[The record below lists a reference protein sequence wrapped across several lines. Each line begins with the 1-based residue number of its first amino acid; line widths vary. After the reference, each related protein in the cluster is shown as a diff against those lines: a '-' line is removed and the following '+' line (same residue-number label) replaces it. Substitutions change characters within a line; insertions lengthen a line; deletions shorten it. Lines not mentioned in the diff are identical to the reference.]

1 VGLFSTSLGRL
12 RIESGFATPYA
23 FYHRNGGRRV
33 FPFTYAYYLKLEHG
47 KHLPRPQW
55 LPLLL
60 NLLRIRPS
68 DEMYRR
74 FVVDYL
80 RDHFGSEENFQS
92 LLGPLLRSKHE
103 KNYEQQAVKRLISRQ
118 AYHLTPEQYKA
129 VVADAATY
137 WAFECLVND
146 HASFGPE
153 ELAEITGLP
162 EASIEAGLKK
172 LASQKLARPVSG
184 GRYKSPLAGKFY
196 VFPRSFPGVDIE
208 RAKVARHVDEMVLR
222 RGTVLQESGMM
233 IRAEE
238 GAVRRAISTLNNA
251 LETAQAFAVHEK
263 AEGSGFFRLEIRA
276 RKAADF

>member
-1 VGLFSTSLGRL
+1 MGLFSKSLERL
-12 RIESGFATPYA
+12 RVESGFKTPYA

-33 FPFTYAYYLKLEHG
+33 FPFTFAYYLKLEQG

-55 LPLLL
+55 LPLLI
-60 NLLRIRPS
+60 NLLRIPPS
-68 DEMYRR
+68 EELYRR
-74 FVVDYL
+74 FVTDYL

-92 LLGPLLRSKHE
+92 LLGPLLRSEHE

-129 VVADAATY
+129 VVSDAAAY

-146 HASFGPE
+146 RASFGPA
-153 ELAEITGLP
+153 ELAAITGLP
-162 EASIEAGLKK
+162 KTALEAGLKR

-184 GRYKSPLAGKFY
+184 GKYKSPLAGKFY
-196 VFPRSFPGVDIE
+196 VFPRSFPGIE
-208 RAKVARHVDEMVLR
+208 DENKKLARHVAEMVSR
-222 RGTVLQESGMM
+222 RGSVLRESSVL

-238 GAVRRAISTLNNA
+238 GAVRRAISALNDA
-251 LETAQAFAVHEK
+251 LETSQAFAVHEK
-263 AEGSGFFRLEIRA
+263 AEGSGFFRLDISA